1 MDKVVEKLK
10 AERSDLNGKISR
22 LSEFLDSLEFNRSI
36 KISRLHIELLRTQ
49 LNVMSAYS
57 RILALRLEDLGER

>member
-22 LSEFLDSLEFNRSI
+22 LSEFLDSLESNRSI
-36 KISRLHIELLRTQ
+36 KISRLHIELLRMQ

-57 RILALRLEDLGER
+57 RILALRLEDFGER